1 MISQIL
7 FVFSK
12 VLLVKDDDE
21 EDTNVDTREANTKV
35 CFTANCSLLLPGA
48 DWQPDLKTSFPSD
61 QVFGQSPSLL
71 ELRRQLTLKHVT
83 KVHWCLHV
91 KNCDCLKK
99 SHDERGEK
107 VIKR

>member
-1 MISQIL
+1 MSIHVFNNVGGKSIKAIQTAEDHIHLHFSFLQILNQLTCDYITTGSCRFTMISQIL

-48 DWQPDLKTSFPSD
+48 D
-61 QVFGQSPSLL
+61 
-71 ELRRQLTLKHVT
+71 
-83 KVHWCLHV
+83 
-91 KNCDCLKK
+91 
-99 SHDERGEK
+99 
-107 VIKR
+107 